1 MKNTSRRTFLSTLAA
16 GSVLLPSSLQAA
28 AAGKTESKATE
39 VIDFSRSFIHYVPR
53 TEPIW
58 VRIQLECCC
67 EIVDRVSGLRDRY
80 LLGVRTQTGLRT
92 MPPSDVLDPGYDFWM
107 IFSEKNTYI
116 RRTHASSASN
126 HPSVLPDG
134 TFVERGWHLEPA
146 KAKQLPNG
154 QAIRGALRGWQ
165 RVVARTE
172 LESNDGSRACV
183 IEYPVKWADGND
195 DGTFRVETG
204 PVLLLDANRNKVGQA
219 AEFDD
224 FRWAYLD
231 YRSFD
236 KARLFLERP
245 TSILSG
251 TAHKGVNGNQAP
263 ALTLKQIE
271 QIERRIFTDWE
282 SPVPEEHL
290 RKVFKTDHFSDVN
303 RRGVKTTL
311 FALD

>member
-1 MKNTSRRTFLSTLAA
+1 MKHSNRRGFLSALAA
-16 GSVLLPSSLQAA
+16 VSGLLPASLCL
-28 AAGKTESKATE
+28 AGEKKADSNKTET
-39 VIDFSRSFIHYVPR
+39 IDFSRSFMHYVPR

-67 EIVDRVSGLRDRY
+67 DIVDRASGRRDRY

-107 IFSEKNTYI
+107 IFSDKNTYI
-116 RRTHASSASN
+116 RRTHTSAGSN
-126 HPSVLPDG
+126 NPSVLPHG
-134 TFVERGWHLEPA
+134 TFVERGWHLQPA
-146 KAKQLPNG
+146 AARRLRNG
-154 QAIRGALRGWQ
+154 QEIREALRGWK

-172 LESNDGSRACV
+172 LESDDGSRSCV
-183 IEYPVKWADGND
+183 IQYPVKWADGND
-195 DGTFRVETG
+195 NGTFRVETG
-204 PVLLLDANRNKVGQA
+204 PVLLLDANRNEVGEP

-236 KARLFLERP
+236 KARIFLERP

-251 TAHKGVNGNQAP
+251 TAHKGVNRKSAP
-263 ALTLKQIE
+263 ALTPAQIE
-271 QIERRIFTDWE
+271 QIEQRLYSGWE
-282 SPVPEEHL
+282 MPVAEDAMREI
-290 RKVFKTDHFSDVN
+290 FKTDHFSEVA
-303 RRGVKTTL
+303 RRGVKTSL